1 MRLLQV
7 SVILFSGHHS
17 MHFHTKLNEMQ
28 RYVRPRQ
35 QQSRIIASLWN
46 CELLLLLSRTWKSC
60 GHFYIHIGTITLW
73 RKWERPSKQTFAKQL
88 VMSLL
93 APCSQESVKFW
104 YGLSI
109 YFEKKVTD
117 ESERQAKALSILIG
131 GGTTY
136 VVKIATKFSS
146 TWALAQLKRKV
157 A

>member
-73 RKWERPSKQTFAKQL
+73 RKWERPSKQTFAKKI
-88 VMSLL
+88 VGH
-93 APCSQESVKFW
+93 ES
-104 YGLSI
+104 SC
-109 YFEKKVTD
+109 
-117 ESERQAKALSILIG
+117 ALQSRVREILIRIVNLLWKKSNRWKWKAG
-131 GGTTY
+131 KSFVHPHRRGNNVCGENCN
-136 VVKIATKFSS
+136 KI
-146 TWALAQLKRKV
+146 
-157 A
+157 